1 MSKAKKL
8 IEECKQTLAE
18 INSLIQALRS
28 MPSEEAVKRLKSL
41 PAKEK
46 AVIAD
51 MIRHGETYQLIKSV
65 REKNP
70 TYIS

>member
-18 INSLIQALRS
+18 INSLIQDLRS
-28 MPSEEAVKRLKSL
+28 MPSEEAVKRLKTL
-41 PAKEK
+41 PSKEK

-51 MIRHGETYQLIKSV
+51 MIRRGETFQQIKSV
-65 REKNP
+65 REKDP